1 MESNDCIVISF
12 SSVVLHHLPGLKCT
26 AHFGVTR
33 SFACSTALALI
44 LFFAN
49 ASAPVGFTPAVRV
62 AVVVF
67 WLVFV
72 PVTLVV

>member
-1 MESNDCIVISF
+1 
-12 SSVVLHHLPGLKCT
+12 
-26 AHFGVTR
+26 VTSGTHTL

-44 LFFAN
+44 LLLAY

-62 AVVVF
+62 AVAVF